1 MFTPHKELLL
11 DESMMFSHG
20 RLVFRQYIKKKKKKR
35 NKSGIKFLE
44 LCTNDGSV
52 LKTEIYSG
60 QKLQDP
66 QPLGKTGAA
75 VLPLMGHYRDK
86 CYHLLTDNQYNSL
99 PLTEYIS
106 LRRTYISSTL
116 TSDRK
121 YIPVD
126 VMKKKLKKGKIIS
139 KSLNDISVIKW
150 KDKRDV
156 RMITNAFVP
165 ELVESVNRHENSKQ

>member
-11 DESMMFSHG
+11 DESID
-20 RLVFRQYIKKKKKKR
+20 VFTWEVGFPSIHQKKKKKR

-86 CYHLLTDNQYNSL
+86 CYHLLTDN
-99 PLTEYIS
+99 
-106 LRRTYISSTL
+106 
-116 TSDRK
+116 
-121 YIPVD
+121 
-126 VMKKKLKKGKIIS
+126 
-139 KSLNDISVIKW
+139 
-150 KDKRDV
+150 
-156 RMITNAFVP
+156 
-165 ELVESVNRHENSKQ
+165 

>member
-1 MFTPHKELLL
+1 MNKDDCLRKIRCPINHLNNIVPEMFTPHKELLL

-66 QPLGKTGAA
+66 QPLGKTGAT

-86 CYHLLTDNQYNSL
+86 CYHLLTDN
-99 PLTEYIS
+99 
-106 LRRTYISSTL
+106 
-116 TSDRK
+116 
-121 YIPVD
+121 
-126 VMKKKLKKGKIIS
+126 
-139 KSLNDISVIKW
+139 
-150 KDKRDV
+150 
-156 RMITNAFVP
+156 
-165 ELVESVNRHENSKQ
+165 